1 MATPEGQEVK
11 SAFIGLKCLWPLNG
25 LAMAIYSTSVYSI
38 VLLLLL
44 LLLVDVV
51 QSTFEI
57 CIH

>member
-1 MATPEGQEVK
+1 MATPEGQEMK

-25 LAMAIYSTSVYSI
+25 LAMVIYSTSVYSI
-38 VLLLLL
+38 LLLL

>member
-11 SAFIGLKCLWPLNG
+11 SAFIGLKCLLPLNG

-44 LLLVDVV
+44 LVDVV

>member
-11 SAFIGLKCLWPLNG
+11 SAFIGLKCLWLLNG

-44 LLLVDVV
+44 LVDVV

>member
-38 VLLLLL
+38 VLLLL
-44 LLLVDVV
+44 VDVV

>member
-1 MATPEGQEVK
+1 MATPGGQEVK

-25 LAMAIYSTSVYSI
+25 LAMVIYSTSVYSI
-38 VLLLLL
+38 VL

>member
-25 LAMAIYSTSVYSI
+25 LAMVIYSTSVYSI
-38 VLLLLL
+38 VLLL

>member
-25 LAMAIYSTSVYSI
+25 LAMVIYRTTVYSI

-44 LLLVDVV
+44 LVDVV
-51 QSTFEI
+51 
-57 CIH
+57 

>member
-44 LLLVDVV
+44 LVDVV